1 MLKNTQILP
10 KGTLDTI
17 KRSRPIYT
25 IGRKVRFAVGELLGL
40 REVPGLTGRTHYN
53 DFMLVSTDP
62 AVVETYV
69 RGANQFIDILE
80 RSCSEAGRDP
90 STIGEVLEVGCGYGR
105 IVREL
110 RKRMPAARVHVS
122 DVIDGAA
129 RFTAAEF
136 GCYEMPPLEDAGAE
150 YNERFD
156 LVYLLSVYTH
166 LRRDFGS
173 GQSAPLVGNPQTRW
187 RCGDHSARPRFGGNC
202 RALQPILV
210 GQGARVER
218 VDR

>member
-1 MLKNTQILP
+1 MLKNTKILT
-10 KGTLDTI
+10 KDALDTI

-25 IGRKVRFAVGELLGL
+25 VARKVRFTMGDLLGA
-40 REVPGLTGRTHYN
+40 RVVPGLSGRVHYN
-53 DFMLVSTDP
+53 DFMLNSTEP

-90 STIGEVLEVGCGYGR
+90 GTIGDVLEVGCGYGR

-129 RFTAAEF
+129 RFTAKEF
-136 GCYEMPPLEDAGAE
+136 GCAEMPPLEQADPE
-150 YNERFD
+150 YDRRFD

-166 LRRDFGS
+166 LRRDLVATNRAVCR
-173 GQSAPLVGNPQTRW
+173 QSSNPMASQ
-187 RCGDHSARPRFGGNC
+187 
-202 RALQPILV
+202 
-210 GQGARVER
+210 
-218 VDR
+218 